1 MARVLNRTEMAVYL
15 YAYRHRIA
23 LRQTVKNPLM
33 RNLVEIKFGNVE
45 YFHPTKEF
53 YKKTG
58 ISQRR
63 WVSLVLVMPN
73 LPKKKCWLLPE
84 NFVFPWRRRLN

>member
-45 YFHPTKEF
+45 YFHPT
-53 YKKTG
+53 
-58 ISQRR
+58 
-63 WVSLVLVMPN
+63 
-73 LPKKKCWLLPE
+73 
-84 NFVFPWRRRLN
+84 